1 MSAEAGLEIAGEILI
16 PLLEGQ
22 TCINEILLELGEA
35 PVIPSPD
42 TDSADDRLF

>member
-1 MSAEAGLEIAGEILI
+1 MSTEAGLEIPGEILI

-42 TDSADDRLF
+42 TDAGDDRLF